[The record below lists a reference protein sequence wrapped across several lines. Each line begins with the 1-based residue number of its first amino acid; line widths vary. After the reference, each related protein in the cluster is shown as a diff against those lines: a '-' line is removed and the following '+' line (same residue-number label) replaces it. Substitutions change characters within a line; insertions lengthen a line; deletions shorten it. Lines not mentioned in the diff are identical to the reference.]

1 MISPDHPCAQITGGA
16 ACDEDAPTPGTCN
29 CSGTPMGPESWRLSK
44 PDWFGTNIGS
54 IYEANASFM
63 GENVSLS
70 RWRGAKATLV
80 INIASA

>member
-1 MISPDHPCAQITGGA
+1 
-16 ACDEDAPTPGTCN
+16 
-29 CSGTPMGPESWRLSK
+29 MGPESWRLSK

-70 RWRGAKATLV
+70 RWRGAKSTLV